1 MSEIPTQSR
10 ILAAALAILEAD
22 GAPAVTLRRITETTG
37 LTSRVIH
44 QYFPNLQAILEAV
57 VDEQFAVLYAD
68 MRRRTSRGT
77 PRARLTGIVEA
88 YLQYA
93 FDHPRLF
100 DYLFIEPR
108 PGARRYPQDFKAR
121 ASINFNPLT
130 DLIASRMATGCL
142 HQDDPAEVALEVWA
156 LTHGYLALFRA
167 GRFSL
172 TQPQFRTLIRRAV
185 ERLLI
190 GLQTPD

>member
-1 MSEIPTQSR
+1 MSEIPAQDR
-10 ILAAALAILEAD
+10 ISTAALAILESD
-22 GAPAVTLRRITETTG
+22 GAPAVTLRRITENTG
-37 LTSRVIH
+37 LSSREIH
-44 QYFPNLQAILEAV
+44 QHYPNLQAILEAV
-57 VDEQFAVLYAD
+57 TEHQFAALYAD
-68 MRRRTSRGT
+68 IRRRTSRGT

-100 DYLFIEPR
+100 DYLFIENR
-108 PGARRYPQDFKAR
+108 PGARRYPQDFKSR

-142 HQDDPAEVALEVWA
+142 HQDDPAEVALQVWSQ
-156 LTHGYLALFRA
+156 THGYLLLYRA
-167 GRFSL
+167 GRFNL
-172 TQPQFRTLIRRAV
+172 TQPQFRTLVRRAIQ
-185 ERLLI
+185 RLLT

>member
-1 MSEIPTQSR
+1 MSEIPAQSR

>member
-1 MSEIPTQSR
+1 MSEITTQSR

-44 QYFPNLQAILEAV
+44 QHFPNLQAILEAV

>member
-1 MSEIPTQSR
+1 MSEVTTQSR
-10 ILAAALAILEAD
+10 IHAAALALLET
-22 GAPAVTLRRITETTG
+22 GGVEAVTLRRVTETTG
-37 LTSRVIH
+37 LTSRDIQQH
-44 QYFPNLQAILEAV
+44 FPNLRAVLEAV
-57 VDEQFAVLYAD
+57 VDEQFNVLYAD
-68 MRRRTSRGT
+68 MRRRISRGT

-100 DYLFIEPR
+100 DYLFIENR
-108 PGARRYPQDFKAR
+108 PAARRYPQDFKAR

-156 LTHGYLALFRA
+156 LTHGYLVLYRA
-167 GRFSL
+167 GRFNL
-172 TQPQFRTLIRRAV
+172 TQPQFRALIRRAV
-185 ERLLI
+185 QRLLI
-190 GLQTPD
+190 GLQVPD